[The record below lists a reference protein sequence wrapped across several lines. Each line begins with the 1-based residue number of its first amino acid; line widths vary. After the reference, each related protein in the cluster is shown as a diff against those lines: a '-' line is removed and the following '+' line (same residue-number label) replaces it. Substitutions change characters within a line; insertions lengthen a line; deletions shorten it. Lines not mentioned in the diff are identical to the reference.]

1 MISVY
6 LLLDYRLASATVAR
20 PLGTAVPNGA
30 TLSDALPAL
39 AGSVRKC
46 RTYIRSLRTHVP
58 NLSVYIPSLRT
69 ELRMAPVGG
78 GDATGHQPVMAVLM
92 AAMGVSL
99 SPRQARSRPSR
110 GWRS

>member
-46 RTYIRSLRTHVP
+46 RTYIRSLRT
-58 NLSVYIPSLRT
+58 

-78 GDATGHQPVMAVLM
+78 GDATRHQPVMAVLM